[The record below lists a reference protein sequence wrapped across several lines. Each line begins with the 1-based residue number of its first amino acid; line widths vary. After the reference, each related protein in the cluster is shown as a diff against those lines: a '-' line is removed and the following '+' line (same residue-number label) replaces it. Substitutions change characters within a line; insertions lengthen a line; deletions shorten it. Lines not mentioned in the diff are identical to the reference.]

1 MSGKRSRR
9 RLATTAFRHLTGAG
23 RMLTVWLGIVLLSIN
38 LFGWMLTVPGGLSG
52 TSVLPDPSGR
62 QAATVAAQAAGML
75 AGMPLCHMDGAGLPE
90 PGGASRQAPRRDGD
104 DRRPVCPACFPF
116 GNAATGALMAS
127 PPVEIA
133 LSVSRVIER
142 RRPDDRRAPSS
153 RVPFLY
159 HARAPP
165 IPL

>member
-1 MSGKRSRR
+1 MSGKRSRL
-9 RLATTAFRHLTGAG
+9 RLAITAFRHRAGAG
-23 RMLTVWLGIVLLSIN
+23 RMLTAWLGVVLLSIN
-38 LFGWMLTVPGGLSG
+38 LFGWMLAVPGGPS
-52 TSVLPDPSGR
+52 SVPPDPSGR
-62 QAATVAAQAAGML
+62 LAATVAAQAAGML

-90 PGGASRQAPRRDGD
+90 PGGAPREAPRRDGD

-116 GNAATGALMAS
+116 GNAATGALMAA

-133 LSVSRVIER
+133 LSVSRVIEH

-153 RVPFLY
+153 PVPLRY